1 VLDTSVLITAL
12 RSSNG
17 AAAENVRLALLE
29 EVTIL
34 MDYKLACEYRDVALR
49 AEHLTVSGKTQEEI
63 ALLLD
68 MLEAVAEPVL
78 VVVRHMPLSQDANDD
93 MVLDV
98 AINGGA
104 NAIVTNN
111 IKHFRD
117 AARRFHLQVLTPAEL
132 LNEFRKRR

>member
-1 VLDTSVLITAL
+1 
-12 RSSNG
+12 
-17 AAAENVRLALLE
+17 
-29 EVTIL
+29 
-34 MDYKLACEYRDVALR
+34 
-49 AEHLTVSGKTQEEI
+49 
-63 ALLLD
+63 

-117 AARRFHLQVLTPAEL
+117 AARRFHLQVLTPVEL